1 MTLLFSVKMQF
12 QNTWIVF
19 WLCCKN
25 YHTINFSNTLLTK
38 DFKSVLR
45 SRILR
50 KILVEKLNLNI
61 LMKLQKVFDPI
72 MSYLKPILDVD
83 QWPIKADSSFG
94 SHAWLGLQC
103 TRVSHLAI
111 FCFLLLQKRSLVY
124 FQIGVPLKIRFLS
137 WFNWSLWFL
146 AFCWLHAMPAWGIK

>member
-12 QNTWIVF
+12 QDTWIVF

-25 YHTINFSNTLLTK
+25 YHTIKFSNTLLTK

-94 SHAWLGLQC
+94 SHASLGLQC

-111 FCFLLLQKRSLVY
+111 FCY
-124 FQIGVPLKIRFLS
+124 FYCCRKG
-137 WFNWSLWFL
+137 LWFI
-146 AFCWLHAMPAWGIK
+146 FK